1 MTVLNARGMSL
12 AETRM
17 HDVTEM
23 QIWIQRYMT
32 HPATST
38 EMKEALKE
46 ADDALDLVYG
56 LLQEEA

>member
-1 MTVLNARGMSL
+1 MTVLTARGMTL
-12 AETRM
+12 TETRM
-17 HDVTEM
+17 YDVTQA
-23 QIWIQRYMT
+23 QIWLQRWMN